1 MLALTYLDTN
11 SWLLEWAGQRILIDP
26 WLVGPLTFGDTPWL
40 FKAERRTARALPANI
55 DQIVLSQGLPDHAHT
70 PTLAQCDRT
79 IPVIASPNATKV
91 VQDLGF
97 ASIHTLEQGAQLKV
111 TPELTI
117 AAVPGSPVG
126 PNLLENGYV
135 FTHIEEQTKLYY
147 EPHGY
152 HADELENFAP
162 LDVVITPL
170 IDLKLPLVGVVL
182 GGQARSLQLAQRVQP
197 QVMIPTAAGGDV
209 EITGLLVKLLK
220 AEGTIARF
228 RGLLQDHNLD
238 TQVIEPQPWQRF
250 EVPLAQQVGVE

>member
-1 MLALTYLDTN
+1 MALTYLDTN
-11 SWLLEWAGQRILIDP
+11 SWLLEWAGQRILLDP
-26 WLVGPLTFGDTPWL
+26 WLVGSLTFGDTPWF
-40 FKAERRTARALPANI
+40 FKAERRTTREFPPQI
-55 DQIVLSQGLPDHAHT
+55 DQIVLSQGLPDHAHE

-79 IPVIASPNATKV
+79 IPVIASPNAAQV
-91 VQDLGF
+91 VQKLGF
-97 ASIHTLEQGAQLKV
+97 QTIHALEHGEQVKV

-135 FTHIEEQTKLYY
+135 LTHAGEQAKLYY

-152 HADELENFAP
+152 HAEVLKDFAP

-220 AEGTIARF
+220 TEGTIESF
-228 RGLLQDHNLD
+228 RDSLQAHNLN

-250 EVPLAQQVGVE
+250 EVPLGQRVGV